1 MKKYYLIV
9 CLLCFL
15 LSSCGGGDYTYVDTN
30 EEKAGPGLF
39 SGEDGV
45 FTVVKKESD
54 TIKKEDDSKNK
65 SDSE

>member
-9 CLLCFL
+9 CLLSFL
-15 LSSCGGGDYTYVDTN
+15 LSNCGGADYTYVDTN
-30 EEKAGPGLF
+30 EQKKGSGLF

-45 FTVVKKESD
+45 FTVVKKDSEP
-54 TIKKEDDSKNK
+54 IKNEDDSKDT

>member
-9 CLLCFL
+9 CLLSFL
-15 LSSCGGGDYTYVDTN
+15 LSICGGADYTYVDTN
-30 EEKAGPGLF
+30 EQKVGSGLF

-45 FTVVKKESD
+45 FTVVKKGSD
-54 TIKKEDDSKNK
+54 TIQNEDDSKDT